1 MRLKKKFTTLTK
13 DTRLYGLEFPIIGL
27 TGGIATGKSLA
38 SDYLSDRGYNV
49 ICADTLVKKIYSKKE
64 SISFIKKEFPES
76 IKNQFI
82 DFKKLRSLF
91 FSSEEIKKKIE
102 DFIYS
107 QMPQQFELAVEKLNN
122 PRYIFYDVPLLFEKK
137 LETKVDLSICI
148 YAPFDLQK
156 ERLLK
161 RDQID
166 ENLANEIIKSQIG
179 IERKKELATFS
190 IDNTKSKENF
200 IENLDNCL
208 KKVFSN

>member
-1 MRLKKKFTTLTK
+1 
-13 DTRLYGLEFPIIGL
+13 
-27 TGGIATGKSLA
+27 
-38 SDYLSDRGYNV
+38 
-49 ICADTLVKKIYSKKE
+49 
-64 SISFIKKEFPES
+64 
-76 IKNQFI
+76 
-82 DFKKLRSLF
+82 
-91 FSSEEIKKKIE
+91 
-102 DFIYS
+102 
-107 QMPQQFELAVEKLNN
+107 MPQEFESAAEKLNN
-122 PRYIFYDVPLLFEKK
+122 PPYVFYDVPLLFEKK

-200 IENLDNCL
+200 IENLDECL